1 MLQFYLSILETA
13 KEKSEFEKLYKT
25 YRNGMYNIA
34 YKHLNNR
41 NDAEDAVQEAFLRI
55 ASKTARVFEIPDDK
69 KKAFLYALVKNISID
84 MYNNKIQHNDIEYND
99 EKYAESEDS
108 IPLDEQILNKL
119 EYESLVEF
127 ILQMP
132 EGTKNAMY
140 MKYVSGFTNT
150 EISLALNIT
159 ENALRQRLFFGRRLI
174 RDYAEAHLTNDC
186 T

>member
-1 MLQFYLSILETA
+1 MLQFYLSILETP

-25 YRNGMYNIA
+25 HRNGMYNIA
-34 YKHLNNR
+34 YKHLKNR

-55 ASKTARVFEIPDDK
+55 ANKTARIFEIPDDK
-69 KKAFLYALVKNISID
+69 KKAFLYALVKNIAVDIF
-84 MYNNKIQHNDIEYND
+84 NRKISRKDIEYND
-99 EKYAESEDS
+99 ELYAESENS

-119 EYESLVEF
+119 EYEALIEF

-132 EGTKNAMY
+132 DGTKNAMY
-140 MKYVSGFTNT
+140 MKYVAGFTNA
-150 EISLALNIT
+150 EISSALNIT

-174 RDYAEAHLTNDC
+174 RDYAEAHATNDC